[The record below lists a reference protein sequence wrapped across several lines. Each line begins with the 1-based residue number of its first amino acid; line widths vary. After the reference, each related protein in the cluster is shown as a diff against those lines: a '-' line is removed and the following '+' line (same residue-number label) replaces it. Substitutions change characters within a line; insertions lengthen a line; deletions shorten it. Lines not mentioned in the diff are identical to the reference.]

1 MKEPDGNEIE
11 VDFVDSDDAQAVRRA
26 RVGRDASLLDAAR
39 AAGVDM
45 DATCGARG
53 RCRSC
58 RCKVLSGDVSP
69 ATMQD
74 TLQLGHEEVQE
85 RFRLA
90 CQTRPVTDCEVMA
103 LPPKS
108 EAGHQILTGGHAA
121 GANPLDGRAADG
133 AGFAIDSGVRKRVVT
148 ASPPREEHRQTSDLA
163 QVLAAVDAPVDR
175 RVPVAALRK
184 IPGELRKQ
192 RGELTV
198 TTFNGRI
205 VDIEAGDTS
214 EHVYG
219 MAFDIGTTSI
229 VGTLLHLE
237 TGEEFAAVG
246 SVNPQTVYGGDL
258 MSRIAYAQF
267 DEKKLVALRAKVL
280 NAINGFIREACA
292 NAGVS
297 RDHVYKIVV
306 VGNTCMHH
314 IFLGVDV
321 TFVGLAPYAPA
332 VSDGIVVPAGELP
345 LKAAPNAQ
353 VCLLPIV
360 AGFVGA
366 DTMACVL
373 ATRIHESDEL
383 RALVDIGTNG
393 EVVMGSKE
401 RLMAC
406 SAPAGPALEGAQI
419 RHGMRGA
426 VGAVEA
432 VRIDDDVHC
441 SVIGSA
447 RAIGIC
453 GSGLIDACAKMV
465 GAGVIDGMGRLGPP
479 DRERLPSALA
489 ARLRTADSGV
499 EFVLVW
505 DADAGKNE
513 DVTLTQGDIRQL
525 QLAKSAIWSGIVL
538 LQRVMGI
545 DDADLAEL
553 MLCGGFG
560 NYINTESAVAIR
572 LLPDVHLDRITYV
585 GNAAHL
591 GAQMAL
597 LSERERLRAEELA
610 QRIEHVALA
619 ARPDFQDIFID
630 GMSFESAEPIAP
642 RPTAAG
648 MEPRRTAAG

>member
-1 MKEPDGNEIE
+1 MRLMGKSEGNGIE
-11 VDFVDSDDAQAVRRA
+11 VGFVHPGRENAIRRVRIDS
-26 RVGRDASLLDAAR
+26 GASLLDAAQ
-39 AAGVDM
+39 AAGIGM

-58 RCKVLSGDVSP
+58 RCKILSGDVSP

-74 TLQLGHEEVQE
+74 TVQLGREEVQE
-85 RFRLA
+85 RFRLG

-103 LPPKS
+103 MPPKS
-108 EAGHQILTGGHAA
+108 EAGHQILTGGAVM
-121 GANPLDGRAADG
+121 DD
-133 AGFAIDSGVRKRVVT
+133 AGFAIAAGVEKHVVT
-148 ASPPREEHRQTSDLA
+148 ASPPSEEHRQTSDLA
-163 QVLAAVDAPVDR
+163 QVLAAIDVPVDR
-175 RVPVAALRK
+175 RVPIGVMRK
-184 IPGELRKQ
+184 IPGELRRE

-198 TTFNGRI
+198 TTFDGRI
-205 VDIEAGDTS
+205 IDVEAGDTS
-214 EHVYG
+214 RHVYG

-237 TGEEFAAVG
+237 TGEQLAAVG

-267 DEKKLVALRAKVL
+267 DEKKLVALRVKVL
-280 NAINGFIREACA
+280 NAINGFIKEACGE
-292 NAGVS
+292 AGVS

-321 TFVGLAPYAPA
+321 TYVGLAPYAPA
-332 VSDGIVVPAGELP
+332 VSDGIVVCAGELP

-353 VCLLPIV
+353 ICLLPIV

-373 ATRIHESDEL
+373 ATRIYESDEL

-393 EVVMGSKE
+393 EVVMGSRD

-426 VGAVEA
+426 MGAIEA
-432 VRIDDDVHC
+432 VGIGDDVHC
-441 SVIGSA
+441 SVIGSVP
-447 RAIGIC
+447 AIGIC
-453 GSGLIDACAKMV
+453 GSGLIDACAKMTR
-465 GAGVIDGMGRLGPP
+465 AGVMDGSGRLRPR
-479 DRERLPSALA
+479 DRERLPPALA
-489 ARLRTADSGV
+489 ARLRTADAGA

-505 DADAGKNE
+505 DADAGRSE

-525 QLAKSAIWSGIVL
+525 QLAKSAIYSGIVL
-538 LQRVMGI
+538 LQRVMEI

-560 NYINTESAVAIR
+560 NYINIESAVAIR
-572 LLPDVHLDRITYV
+572 LLPKLPLDRISYV

-597 LSERERLRAEELA
+597 LSERERTRAEELA

-619 ARPDFQDIFID
+619 ARPDFQDIFVD
-630 GMSFESAEPIAP
+630 GMSFGASRPIEPDP
-642 RPTAAG
+642 AALG
-648 MEPRRTAAG
+648 AGPRRRATG